1 LSKTLYSSC
10 SNEKGNQDTDKQ
22 LKKKYP
28 GKCWIPKG
36 VYHQRGKSSEPLTC
50 NEHTDKTGHRQGI
63 NCISGYKG
71 QNNGQRRRND
81 R

>member
-1 LSKTLYSSC
+1 
-10 SNEKGNQDTDKQ
+10 
-22 LKKKYP
+22 
-28 GKCWIPKG
+28 
-36 VYHQRGKSSEPLTC
+36 LTC